1 MGKLSK
7 IVGYIGAGAGALGAA
22 ILAVKTARED
32 GAEFDCT
39 LEEINQGATPAP
51 AAQPAPPSMEAAP
64 MPQPAATG
72 TETQG

>member
-1 MGKLSK
+1 MGKLGK
-7 IVGYIGAGAGALGAA
+7 IIGYIGAGAGALGAA

-51 AAQPAPPSMEAAP
+51 AAQPETPAMASVEA
-64 MPQPAATG
+64 QPTATG